1 MKKVLNPNFQAGST
15 RFSNGPR
22 PVCDIIT
29 ELFASNSLFVKAFRQ
44 SADSHEDAAAGGQAA
59 DEDYAAV
66 ERETDFFAGSG
77 WFRNTELCV
86 DIKTFL
92 CRDRIAKIG
101 KDYAGVLCRD
111 TDDHYS
117 FVETATPVA
126 NAIIRNPH
134 VFEGKYINVTRRMR
148 DGHIRFNFKEVD
160 FGGRFNPLSFAV
172 EVMREI
178 LKAFKCLGEE
188 VYKTPKQVG

>member
-1 MKKVLNPNFQAGST
+1 MTKVFNSNFQAGSKKT
-15 RFSNGPR
+15 DEPR
-22 PVCDIIT
+22 LIGDILA
-29 ELFASNSLFVKAFRQ
+29 EMLSS
-44 SADSHEDAAAGGQAA
+44 
-59 DEDYAAV
+59 
-66 ERETDFFAGSG
+66 AGSG
-77 WFRNTELCV
+77 WFRNTDLCV

-134 VFEGKYINVTRRMR
+134 VFEGKYINVTRRLK

-160 FGGRFNPLSFAV
+160 FGGRFNPMSFAIG
-172 EVMREI
+172 VMKEI
-178 LKAFKCLGEE
+178 ILAFKCLGEE
-188 VYKTPKQVG
+188 ADWRAEKENTGD

>member
-29 ELFASNSLFVKAFRQ
+29 ELFASNSLFVKAFRHCT
-44 SADSHEDAAAGGQAA
+44 ASHEDAAAEGQADDA
-59 DEDYAAV
+59 RSRTTV
-66 ERETDFFAGSG
+66 SVVKG

-86 DIKTFL
+86 DVKTFL
-92 CRDRIAKIG
+92 RHDRIAKIG
-101 KDYAGVLCRD
+101 KNYTGVLCHD
-111 TDDHYS
+111 KDDHYA
-117 FVETATPVA
+117 FVETGLTAA
-126 NAIIRNPH
+126 NANIRNPH
-134 VFEGKYINVTRRMR
+134 IFEGKYINVTRRLR
-148 DGHIRFNFKEVD
+148 DGHVRFNFKEVD
-160 FGGRFNPLSFAV
+160 FGGRFNPLSFAIA
-172 EVMREI
+172 VMREI